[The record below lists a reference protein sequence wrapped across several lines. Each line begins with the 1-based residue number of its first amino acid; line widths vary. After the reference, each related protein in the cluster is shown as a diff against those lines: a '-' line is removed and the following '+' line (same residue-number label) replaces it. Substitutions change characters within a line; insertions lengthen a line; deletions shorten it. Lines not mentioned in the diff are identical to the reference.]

1 MIAVRELV
9 KHISLNKSLSLVGI
23 SKTRW
28 YYSKSPRTILTDPV
42 VTDIIQKIGV
52 QRPTYGTR
60 RMAAQ
65 VSRELDILV
74 NRKKIQR
81 IFNKLGWIEP
91 QKTKK
96 EIMKSGRI
104 LFQPSA
110 PNQLWQTEL
119 CFLIIQSRLK
129 L

>member
-1 MIAVRELV
+1 MTVVRKLV
-9 KHISLNKSLSLVGI
+9 KHISLNKSLSLTGV

-28 YYSKSPRTILTDPV
+28 FYSKSPRNIQTDST
-42 VTDIIQKIGV
+42 VTDVIQKIGK

-65 VSRELDILV
+65 VSRELNIPV

-81 IFNKLGWIEP
+81 IFHKLGWIEP
-91 QKTKK
+91 AKTKK
-96 EIMKSGRI
+96 EIMKSSRV

-110 PNQLWQTEL
+110 PNQLW
-119 CFLIIQSRLK
+119 
-129 L
+129 